1 MLNSDYNQIFAIKGD
16 IFKKLPFFTCWSRKN
31 EEEMLLHQKV
41 TKLGPSAGVP
51 DSFNST
57 LEFNGYNKPLKCSG
71 GIENPK
77 YHDIWISSNS
87 RQWKAPVCKI
97 EGSTLFAHIYNNDNC
112 YFTTDSTLEV
122 CGL

>member
-1 MLNSDYNQIFAIKGD
+1 MSCNIVLNCTRIKKCTNLKIFAIKGD

-57 LEFNGYNKPLKCSG
+57 LEFHGYNKPLKCSG
-71 GIENPK
+71 GIELL
-77 YHDIWISSNS
+77 
-87 RQWKAPVCKI
+87 
-97 EGSTLFAHIYNNDNC
+97 LF
-112 YFTTDSTLEV
+112 FS
-122 CGL
+122 